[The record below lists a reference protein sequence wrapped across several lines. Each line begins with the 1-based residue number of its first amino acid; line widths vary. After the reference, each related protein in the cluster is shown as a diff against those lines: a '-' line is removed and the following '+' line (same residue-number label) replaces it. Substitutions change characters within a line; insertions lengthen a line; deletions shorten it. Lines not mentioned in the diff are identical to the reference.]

1 MVAVSVGMLDT
12 GFDCREVLHLV
23 LCRRVRSPILY
34 QQMRGR
40 GTRTAPHIQKRKF
53 DIYDFFRNHEYF
65 NDSETEVFT
74 GSANRPAS
82 AGKAPAHPQPRE
94 LIELGLEDEWLKAV
108 TYVDVGPNGERIDK
122 DEYVTRW
129 NESIRSHAADD
140 PLLRKVRDDESLDA
154 TEEEKLA
161 RRLNRP
167 EHYFNED
174 NLRRAYRNPGG
185 NLIDFIRAALGKL
198 RIKSREEK
206 LEESFRAWLVVR
218 SVTPQQ
224 AEYLC
229 LLKNRGI
236 ATGRVRLDDLFEPP
250 LSILD
255 AAGKGVELFGEKGL
269 KQAVEQLNED
279 VFETA
284 S

>member
-1 MVAVSVGMLDT
+1 
-12 GFDCREVLHLV
+12 
-23 LCRRVRSPILY
+23 VRSPILY

-40 GTRTAPHIQKRKF
+40 GTRTAPHIAKRRF
-53 DIYDFFRNHEYF
+53 VIYDFFRNHQYF
-65 NDSETEVFT
+65 NDSDTDVFT
-74 GSANRPAS
+74 GTGGGR
-82 AGKAPAHPQPRE
+82 APGGTTVPPGPPRD
-94 LIELGLEDEWLKAV
+94 LVELGLEDEWLEAV
-108 TYVDVGPNGERIDK
+108 TYIEVGPEGERIDK
-122 DEYVTRW
+122 REYVTRW
-129 NESIRSHAADD
+129 EEVIRSGAADD
-140 PLLRKVRDDESLDA
+140 PLVRKVRNDELLDA
-154 TEEEKLA
+154 DEEEMLA

-167 EHYFNED
+167 AHYFNEE

-198 RIKSREEK
+198 RLKGREER
-206 LEESFRAWLVVR
+206 LEESFRAWLV
-218 SVTPQQ
+218 SHTLTPQQ

-255 AAGKGVELFGEKGL
+255 AAGKGIELFGEDGL
-269 KQAVEQLNED
+269 RTIVADLNAS
-279 VFETA
+279 VFEPARRA